1 MQEERSRLAGSVFV
15 CAAARKELV
24 TISRLS
30 CPVTVLGLGA
40 FMTIAWTINVDGR
53 VYGPY
58 SVERLR
64 SFASEG
70 RLAPTSLIAQEG
82 ASEWREAREEPEF
95 CDLFAQIPKETPRLS
110 TPAIVAKQAPAS
122 VTPVTPDVPEGKL
135 AQFAIIIDIKSHS
148 SGGFEQAITSLGSAH
163 RLVHNVWILSTT
175 QTVNAVRNRLVPEL
189 GKSDSLFVVDAS
201 RGKAAWFNF
210 GPDADVRIRRV
221 WQKAS

>member
-1 MQEERSRLAGSVFV
+1 MA
-15 CAAARKELV
+15 V
-24 TISRLS
+24 TIFRLS
-30 CPVTVLGLGA
+30 CLATVPEHGA
-40 FMTIAWTINVDGR
+40 FMTIAWTINVEGR

-58 SVERLR
+58 SQERLR

-82 ASEWREAREEPEF
+82 AAEWREAREEPEF
-95 CDLFAQIPKETPRLS
+95 CDLFTQVPKETPHVS
-110 TPAIVAKQAPAS
+110 APVVVPKPAPTPSAPVSA
-122 VTPVTPDVPEGKL
+122 DVPEGKL
-135 AQFAIIIDIKSHS
+135 AQFAIVIDIKSHS

>member
-1 MQEERSRLAGSVFV
+1 
-15 CAAARKELV
+15 
-24 TISRLS
+24 
-30 CPVTVLGLGA
+30 
-40 FMTIAWTINVDGR
+40 MTIAWTINVDGR

-58 SVERLR
+58 SAERLR

-70 RLAPTSLIAQEG
+70 RLAPTSLIAQQG

-95 CDLFAQIPKETPRLS
+95 CDLFMQVPKETPRIS
-110 TPAIVAKQAPAS
+110 APVVVPKPAPVPSAS
-122 VTPVTPDVPEGKL
+122 VNADVPEGKL
-135 AQFAIIIDIKSHS
+135 AQFAIVIDIKSHS
-148 SGGFEQAITSLGSAH
+148 SGGFEKAITSLGAAH

-175 QTVNAVRNRLVPEL
+175 QSVNAVRNRLVPEL
-189 GKSDSLFVVDAS
+189 GKTDSLFVVDAS

>member
-1 MQEERSRLAGSVFV
+1 
-15 CAAARKELV
+15 
-24 TISRLS
+24 
-30 CPVTVLGLGA
+30 
-40 FMTIAWTINVDGR
+40 MTIAWTINVDGR
-53 VYGPY
+53 LYGPY
-58 SVERLR
+58 TAERLR

-70 RLAPTSLIAQEG
+70 RLAPTSLIAQDG

-95 CDLFAQIPKETPRLS
+95 CDLFTQVPKESPRVSAPVLV
-110 TPAIVAKQAPAS
+110 PKPAS
-122 VTPVTPDVPEGKL
+122 VPSAPVNANVPEGKL
-135 AQFAIIIDIKSHS
+135 AQFAIVIDIKSHS
-148 SGGFEQAITSLGSAH
+148 SGGFEKAITSLGSAH

-189 GKSDSLFVVDAS
+189 GKTDSLFVVDAS

>member
-1 MQEERSRLAGSVFV
+1 
-15 CAAARKELV
+15 
-24 TISRLS
+24 
-30 CPVTVLGLGA
+30 
-40 FMTIAWTINVDGR
+40 MTIAWTINVDGR

-58 SVERLR
+58 SAERLR

-70 RLAPTSLIAQEG
+70 RLAPTSLIAQDG
-82 ASEWREAREEPEF
+82 SSEWREAREAPEF
-95 CDLFAQIPKETPRLS
+95 CDIFT
-110 TPAIVAKQAPAS
+110 QAPREIPRVGA
-122 VTPVTPDVPEGKL
+122 PVAVPQNAPVSSAPVNADVPEGKL
-135 AQFAIIIDIKSHS
+135 ALFTIVIDIKSHS
-148 SGGFEQAITSLGSAH
+148 PGGFERAITSLGSAH

-189 GKSDSLFVVDAS
+189 GKTDSLFVVDAS

>member
-1 MQEERSRLAGSVFV
+1 
-15 CAAARKELV
+15 
-24 TISRLS
+24 
-30 CPVTVLGLGA
+30 
-40 FMTIAWTINVDGR
+40 MTIAWTINVDGR

-58 SVERLR
+58 SAERLR

-70 RLAPTSLIAQEG
+70 RLAPTSLIALEG

-95 CDLFAQIPKETPRLS
+95 SDLFVQVPKETPRVS
-110 TPAIVAKQAPAS
+110 TPVVVPNPAP
-122 VTPVTPDVPEGKL
+122 TPLAAVNVDVPEGKL
-135 AQFAIIIDIKSHS
+135 AQFAIVIDVKSHS
-148 SGGFEQAITSLGSAH
+148 SGGLEQAITSLGSAH

-175 QTVNAVRNRLVPEL
+175 QTVSAVRNRLVPEL

>member
-1 MQEERSRLAGSVFV
+1 
-15 CAAARKELV
+15 
-24 TISRLS
+24 
-30 CPVTVLGLGA
+30 
-40 FMTIAWTINVDGR
+40 MTIAWSINVDGR

-58 SVERLR
+58 SAERLR

-70 RLAPTSLIAQEG
+70 RLAPTSLIAHEG
-82 ASEWREAREEPEF
+82 ASEWREAREEAEF
-95 CDLFAQIPKETPRLS
+95 CDLFTQVPKEA
-110 TPAIVAKQAPAS
+110 PAINAPVVVPKTAPAPS
-122 VTPVTPDVPEGKL
+122 APVDVPEGRL

-148 SGGFEQAITSLGSAH
+148 PGGFEKAITSLGSAH

-189 GKSDSLFVVDAS
+189 GKADSLFVVDAS

>member
-1 MQEERSRLAGSVFV
+1 
-15 CAAARKELV
+15 
-24 TISRLS
+24 
-30 CPVTVLGLGA
+30 
-40 FMTIAWTINVDGR
+40 MTIAWTINVDGR

-58 SVERLR
+58 SAERLR
-64 SFASEG
+64 NFASEG

-95 CDLFAQIPKETPRLS
+95 CDLFTQVPKETPRVVS
-110 TPAIVAKQAPAS
+110 APVVVPKPAPAPS
-122 VTPVTPDVPEGKL
+122 APVNVDVPEGKL
-135 AQFAIIIDIKSHS
+135 AQFAIVIDIKSHS

>member
-1 MQEERSRLAGSVFV
+1 MRRG
-15 CAAARKELV
+15 RKELV

-30 CPVTVLGLGA
+30 CPVTGLGLGA

-53 VYGPY
+53 TYGPY
-58 SVERLR
+58 SAERLR

-70 RLAPTSLIAQEG
+70 RLAPTSLIAQDG

-95 CDLFAQIPKETPRLS
+95 CDLFTQVPKETPRVS
-110 TPAIVAKQAPAS
+110 VPVIVPTPAPAPS
-122 VTPVTPDVPEGKL
+122 VTVDVPEGKL
-135 AQFAIIIDIKSHS
+135 AQFAIVIDIKSHS
-148 SGGFEQAITSLGSAH
+148 SGGFERAITSLGSAH

-210 GPDADVRIRRV
+210 GPDADVRIRRI

>member
-1 MQEERSRLAGSVFV
+1 
-15 CAAARKELV
+15 
-24 TISRLS
+24 
-30 CPVTVLGLGA
+30 
-40 FMTIAWTINVDGR
+40 MTIAWTINVDGR

-58 SVERLR
+58 SAERLR

-70 RLAPTSLIAQEG
+70 RLAPTSLIALEG

-95 CDLFAQIPKETPRLS
+95 CDLFTPVPKETPHVS
-110 TPAIVAKQAPAS
+110 TPVAVPKPAP
-122 VTPVTPDVPEGKL
+122 TPLAAVNVDVPEGKL
-135 AQFAIIIDIKSHS
+135 AQFAIVIDVKSHS
-148 SGGFEQAITSLGSAH
+148 SGDLEQAIASLGSAH

-175 QTVNAVRNRLVPEL
+175 QTVSAVRNRLVPEL

>member
-1 MQEERSRLAGSVFV
+1 
-15 CAAARKELV
+15 
-24 TISRLS
+24 
-30 CPVTVLGLGA
+30 
-40 FMTIAWTINVDGR
+40 MTIAWTINVDGR

-58 SVERLR
+58 SAERLR

-82 ASEWREAREEPEF
+82 ASEWREARLESEF
-95 CDLFAQIPKETPRLS
+95 CDLFAQLPKETPHVS
-110 TPAIVAKQAPAS
+110 TPVVVPKPAPAPLAR
-122 VTPVTPDVPEGKL
+122 VNVDVPEGKL
-135 AQFAIIIDIKSHS
+135 AQFAIVIDVKSHS

-175 QTVNAVRNRLVPEL
+175 QTVSAVRNRLVPEL

>member
-1 MQEERSRLAGSVFV
+1 
-15 CAAARKELV
+15 
-24 TISRLS
+24 
-30 CPVTVLGLGA
+30 
-40 FMTIAWTINVDGR
+40 MTTAWTINVGGR
-53 VYGPY
+53 LYGPY
-58 SVERLR
+58 SAERLR

-70 RLAPTSLIAQEG
+70 RLAPTSLIAHEG

-95 CDLFAQIPKETPRLS
+95 CDLFTQGPKETTRIIAPVVE
-110 TPAIVAKQAPAS
+110 PNPAPAPMATS
-122 VTPVTPDVPEGKL
+122 SADVPEGKL
-135 AQFAIIIDIKSHS
+135 AQFAIVIDIKSHS

-163 RLVHNVWILSTT
+163 RLVHNVWILSTQ
-175 QTVNAVRNRLVPEL
+175 QTVNAVRNRLVSEL

>member
-1 MQEERSRLAGSVFV
+1 
-15 CAAARKELV
+15 
-24 TISRLS
+24 
-30 CPVTVLGLGA
+30 
-40 FMTIAWTINVDGR
+40 MTIAWTINVDGR

-58 SVERLR
+58 SAERLR

-70 RLAPTSLIAQEG
+70 RLAATSLVAQEG
-82 ASEWREAREEPEF
+82 ALEWREAREEPEF
-95 CDLFAQIPKETPRLS
+95 CDLFTQVPKETPRVS
-110 TPAIVAKQAPAS
+110 VPVPVAVPKPAPAPS
-122 VTPVTPDVPEGKL
+122 VPADVPEGKL
-135 AQFAIIIDIKSHS
+135 AQFAVVIDIKSHS
-148 SGGFEQAITSLGSAH
+148 PGGFERAITSLGSAH

-189 GKSDSLFVVDAS
+189 GKTDSLFVVDAS

>member
-1 MQEERSRLAGSVFV
+1 
-15 CAAARKELV
+15 
-24 TISRLS
+24 
-30 CPVTVLGLGA
+30 
-40 FMTIAWTINVDGR
+40 MTMAWTINVDGR

-58 SVERLR
+58 SAERLR

-70 RLAPTSLIAQEG
+70 RLAPTSLIAQDG

-95 CDLFAQIPKETPRLS
+95 CDLFMQVAKETPRIS
-110 TPAIVAKQAPAS
+110 VPVVVPNPSPVPIAPVNA
-122 VTPVTPDVPEGKL
+122 DVPEGKPAL
-135 AQFAIIIDIKSHS
+135 FAIVIDIKSHS
-148 SGGFEQAITSLGSAH
+148 SGGFERAITSLGSAH

-210 GPDADVRIRRV
+210 GPDADVRIRRI